1 MHSVKH
7 ILSRQAAE
15 HLAQRMALHQK
26 LLYAIRQVLPPALGE
41 TCQGCWVT
49 RRGQLVLQVAGQ
61 EYAVQVRFYQVAI
74 AQAAQ
79 GILGTDVQKIAIRA
93 AIPSVSSVVTATP
106 MAPGAAK
113 LVAEE
118 AAASGVPEISAALG
132 RLAVTLASRTER
144 KSLTVD
150 W

>member
-1 MHSVKH
+1 MHSVKN
-7 ILSRQAAE
+7 ILSTQVAE

-26 LLYAIRQVLPPALGE
+26 LLHAIRQVLPPALGD
-41 TCQGCWVT
+41 TCQVFWIT

-61 EYAVQVRFYQVAI
+61 EYAAQIRFYQVAI
-74 AQAAQ
+74 AQAVK

-93 AIPSVSSVVTATP
+93 ATP
-106 MAPGAAK
+106 TISQAVLTTPVAPGAAK

-132 RLAVTLASRTER
+132 RLAVTLASRLHL
-144 KSLTVD
+144 K
-150 W
+150 